1 MSEPREQLLFELVLY
16 LVSCARLS
24 LDEPQ
29 IYGSFRLIEA
39 AVRLV
44 DAAGAWGLDRDQ
56 TLERVRA
63 SIEQEKLRMIDDPTG
78 YRAWLDRLLHEL
90 ASEAARRSLEA
101 PSTAQTI

>member
-1 MSEPREQLLFELVLY
+1 MTESRERLLFELVLY

-44 DAAGAWGLDRDQ
+44 DAAGAWGFDRDQ
-56 TLERVRA
+56 VLERVRA
-63 SIEQEKLRMIDDPTG
+63 SIEEEKLRMIDDHTG

-90 ASEAARRSLEA
+90 ASEAAHRNLETRSIA
-101 PSTAQTI
+101 